1 MQSQGILSSAKRRC
15 KLSTEHLFAA
25 PGQTRA
31 AILTASQL
39 ASYSEVKAM
48 TKQLTGWDD
57 GLALHISC
65 SMVAGLVSTTATSPG
80 ACNQEPRGHVWIT
93 RTQDCMLLVQLN
105 DILRRIHS
113 HWLLLMCSG
122 RGEVYHVH
130 Q

>member
-1 MQSQGILSSAKRRC
+1 MYC
-15 KLSTEHLFAA
+15 WC
-25 PGQTRA
+25 GQTRA

-80 ACNQEPRGHVWIT
+80 ACGQEHGPVLDERDTVLHAAGQMTYCRVRYFT
-93 RTQDCMLLVQLN
+93 SAFAPADVQ
-105 DILRRIHS
+105 
-113 HWLLLMCSG
+113 WTW
-122 RGEVYHVH
+122 
-130 Q
+130 